1 MSESERNSSA
11 PDFTPLGTSASLRML
26 GSVMGRLQG
35 GSASSANR
43 PAKGESPSM
52 PVASQAE
59 RVVADEK
66 SAAPSRGF
74 DSSLPQLQVAWTP
87 PVSRMAMQLQEQRE
101 STAPLWS
108 TLPKADLKPVVS
120 AVEAD
125 LHSYL
130 EHQSAG
136 RSRPDMP
143 VLAGQSGDESAGG
156 SRNGSSSLA
165 QRAAMDASTR
175 LLDAVRAQAASQAI
189 ASDNR
194 ISLGDLTLIAFADSK
209 KQMAAAAAHAEHTP
223 DTHPLK
229 KAIDNS
235 ANKKF
240 MEDRKGFETKLKK
253 VAELAL
259 DSLEKCKRI
268 AKERF
273 GSHG

>member
-1 MSESERNSSA
+1 MSLARFLLTRLGRHDVSEQVVGSDEGMRALHLVGDRLADVMEQRSIGDGRS
-11 PDFTPLGTSASLRML
+11 PGFGLRRL
-26 GSVMGRLQG
+26 VFGAGSDGQQMG
-35 GSASSANR
+35 
-43 PAKGESPSM
+43 
-52 PVASQAE
+52 
-59 RVVADEK
+59 
-66 SAAPSRGF
+66 
-74 DSSLPQLQVAWTP
+74 LPQLQAVWTP
-87 PVSRMAMQLQEQRE
+87 PVTRMAMQLQEQRE
-101 STAPLWS
+101 SSAPLWS

-125 LHSYL
+125 LHTHL
-130 EHQSAG
+130 ESQRAQ
-136 RSRPDMP
+136 RERPAMP
-143 VLAGQSGDESAGG
+143 VLAGQSGDESGG
-156 SRNGSSSLA
+156 ASRGGTSSAA
-165 QRAAMDASTR
+165 QRAALDASTR

-194 ISLGDLTLIAFADSK
+194 ISLGDLTLIAFADSN

-259 DSLEKCKRI
+259 DSLEKSKRI

>member
-43 PAKGESPSM
+43 PARAEAPAL
-52 PVASQAE
+52 PVAASGD
-59 RVVADEK
+59 RVVADQK
-66 SAAPSRGF
+66 SAAPSR
-74 DSSLPQLQVAWTP
+74 SAEQPLPQLQSVWTP

-101 STAPLWS
+101 SSAPLWS

-125 LHSYL
+125 LHTYL
-130 EHQSAG
+130 DNQRAQRE
-136 RSRPDMP
+136 RPQMP
-143 VLAGQSGDESAGG
+143 VLASQSGEDA
-156 SRNGSSSLA
+156 SRTSRGGSSSQA
-165 QRAAMDASTR
+165 QQAALDASTR

-259 DSLEKCKRI
+259 ESLEKSKRI

>member
-1 MSESERNSSA
+1 MSESERNPSA
-11 PDFTPLGTSASLRML
+11 PDFAPLGTSASLRML

-35 GSASSANR
+35 GSPSSANR
-43 PAKGESPSM
+43 PAKGESPAM
-52 PVASQAE
+52 PVAGSGD
-59 RVVADEK
+59 RVVADQK
-66 SAAPSRGF
+66 SAAPSR
-74 DSSLPQLQVAWTP
+74 SEQPLPQLQAVWTP
-87 PVSRMAMQLQEQRE
+87 PVTRMAMQLQEQRE
-101 STAPLWS
+101 SSAPLWS

-125 LHSYL
+125 LHTHL
-130 EHQSAG
+130 ESQRAQ
-136 RSRPDMP
+136 RERPAMP
-143 VLAGQSGDESAGG
+143 VLAGQSGDESGG
-156 SRNGSSSLA
+156 SSRGGTSAAA
-165 QRAAMDASTR
+165 QRAALDASTR

-194 ISLGDLTLIAFADSK
+194 ISLGDLTLIAFADSN

-259 DSLEKCKRI
+259 ESLEKSKRI